1 MWSDLLTLFGGWY
14 EDYVSAIRSLIEY
27 TVSVPAIAA
36 DGSDLLYED
45 VIVPSVWS
53 AFVPWEHLIAFVV
66 LITFTI
72 CIFKLLRTVLCR
84 IL

>member
-1 MWSDLLTLFGGWY
+1 MWSDLLTLLGGWY
-14 EDYVSAIRSLIEY
+14 EDYVSVIRSLIEY

-53 AFVPWEHLIAFVV
+53 AFVPWEHLIAFAVF
-66 LITFTI
+66 ITFTI
-72 CIFKLLRTVLCR
+72 CIFKLVRSVLCR